1 MLGKLASATEEW
13 VAGMLNRR
21 PVGGL
26 ALGVVHDGRLE
37 HLSVHGFADVEMREP
52 VGDNTVF
59 RVASISKTFTAI
71 AVMQLWERGLVDLD
85 APAADYLSAYP
96 LILAKPGYRPPTLR
110 HLLTHTAGVGE
121 LRTPADLLRPNA
133 GEGVRVGRPLPSLA
147 EYYRRGLRIDAEPGT
162 QWTYANHGFATLGQ
176 IVADVSGEPFD
187 HYLREH
193 VFTPLGMTD
202 TDLIR
207 AAHILGRLATGY
219 ELRAHGLKA
228 VTDRERA
235 TPGASSVYSTPR
247 DMVRYLCAL
256 LGGGTNQHGSVLA
269 PTTLA
274 TMYAPHYQPDPRVP
288 GMGLAFFRG
297 EADGH
302 RFVEHQGILP
312 GFTSQ
317 MFVAPDDGL
326 AVFAL
331 TNAAHRALL
340 WLPGETEALLRHLLG
355 LPEQTLRTDVPHRP
369 ELWGELCGWYTL
381 ASRITDVRARAMA
394 GPAVEVFVRGGRLML
409 RSLIPVPLM
418 LRGIPLHPDDEDDP
432 YVFRIDLSR
441 YGIGK
446 VRIAFSRG
454 PEAGT
459 YALHFVPVPLSLHKS
474 AVSRG
479 VRACL
484 TRSTTP

>member
-1 MLGKLASATEEW
+1 MA
-13 VAGMLNRR
+13 R
-21 PVGGL
+21 
-26 ALGVVHDGRLE
+26 
-37 HLSVHGFADVEMREP
+37 
-52 VGDNTVF
+52 
-59 RVASISKTFTAI
+59 
-71 AVMQLWERGLVDLD
+71 
-85 APAADYLSAYP
+85 YLS
-96 LILAKPGYRPPTLR
+96 
-110 HLLTHTAGVGE
+110 
-121 LRTPADLLRPNA
+121 
-133 GEGVRVGRPLPSLA
+133 
-147 EYYRRGLRIDAEPGT
+147 
-162 QWTYANHGFATLGQ
+162 
-176 IVADVSGEPFD
+176 
-187 HYLREH
+187 
-193 VFTPLGMTD
+193 
-202 TDLIR
+202 
-207 AAHILGRLATGY
+207 
-219 ELRAHGLKA
+219 
-228 VTDRERA
+228 
-235 TPGASSVYSTPR
+235 
-247 DMVRYLCAL
+247 AL

-274 TMYAPHYQPDPRVP
+274 TMFDPHYQPDPRVP

-297 EADGH
+297 AADGH

-340 WLPGETEALLRHLLG
+340 WLPGETEALLRRLLG

-381 ASRITDVRARAMA
+381 AGRITDVRARALA

-409 RSLIPVPLM
+409 RSLIPVPLL

-432 YVFRIDLSR
+432 HVFRIDLSR

-446 VRIAFSRG
+446 VRIVFSRG

-474 AVSRG
+474 AVTRG

-484 TRSTTP
+484 TRNTTP